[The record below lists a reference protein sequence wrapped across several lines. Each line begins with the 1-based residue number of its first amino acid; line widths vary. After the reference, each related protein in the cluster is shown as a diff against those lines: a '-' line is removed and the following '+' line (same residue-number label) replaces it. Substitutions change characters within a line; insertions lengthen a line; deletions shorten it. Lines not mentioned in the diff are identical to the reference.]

1 MIPKTDLKLN
11 QLKYPISPGLRNK
24 INFIFVNSIWHQ
36 KDPFSGKEC
45 LKKKEEEGKLFFS
58 LFTICATM

>member
-1 MIPKTDLKLN
+1 M
-11 QLKYPISPGLRNK
+11 
-24 INFIFVNSIWHQ
+24 NFIFVNSIWHQ

-45 LKKKEEEGKLFFS
+45 LKKKEEEEGKLFFS